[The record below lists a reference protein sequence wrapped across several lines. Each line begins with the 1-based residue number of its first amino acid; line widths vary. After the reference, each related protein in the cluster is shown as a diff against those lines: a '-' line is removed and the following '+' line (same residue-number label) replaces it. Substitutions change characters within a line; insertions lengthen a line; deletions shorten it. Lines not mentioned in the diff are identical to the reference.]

1 MSVSE
6 CEGIESNRKEILPG
20 HVCTVISCR
29 WGKAICNAEGVQF
42 ELSQDRLNTSLTAG
56 TQYMQEMKD
65 GELLYACHTGI
76 R

>member
-29 WGKAICNAEGVQF
+29 WGKAICNAGEVQS
-42 ELSQDRLNTSLTAG
+42 ELSQDRLNTSLNAG
-56 TQYMQEMKD
+56 TQYMQQMKVE
-65 GELLYACHTGI
+65 ELFCVCHTGI